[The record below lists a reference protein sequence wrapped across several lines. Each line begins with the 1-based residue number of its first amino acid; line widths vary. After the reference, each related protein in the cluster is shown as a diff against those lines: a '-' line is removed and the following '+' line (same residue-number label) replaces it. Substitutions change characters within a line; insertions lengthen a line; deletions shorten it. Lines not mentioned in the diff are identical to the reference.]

1 MSPAQR
7 QPERGWGGGKG
18 WPPELAPE
26 SPALGAEPTHLAREI
41 VARPAGWGALG
52 GEISAKPPDL
62 LGGEQ
67 AESITNG
74 Q

>member
-1 MSPAQR
+1 MTLR
-7 QPERGWGGGKG
+7 M
-18 WPPELAPE
+18 
-26 SPALGAEPTHLAREI
+26 GAEEPTLLDYR
-41 VARPAGWGALG
+41 V
-52 GEISAKPPDL
+52 EISAKPPDL